1 MPNLLSRRLFSLGS
15 ASLGAAVPFGARAAA
30 ARASVGPP
38 LLGAILPTNGRLGLV
53 GDEAWRGIA
62 LAYAALPPT
71 QRPSLLLVTAE
82 TTRDAQRAVGVL
94 HDKGAA
100 LILGTASSTLSFA
113 ATESAE
119 LANIAYLELDAPAD
133 GITKRGF
140 RSLHRFGTT
149 SRDAASA
156 VQAAITGVIA
166 PGWRIA
172 PQDLRIGLLFDIGAT
187 DGAFAAAMLS
197 ALTDAKITPL
207 LPMATA
213 TGRDD
218 LDEPVRRMRRAQL
231 DLVIHAG
238 QPDGA
243 VLFYQA
249 MARAGWRPRMVIGIG
264 AGYALDTLPTLIGA
278 GFDRTMVVASP
289 NYGPASASIAQA
301 YQRRYA
307 TQPRGA
313 ASLQSYLGAQL
324 AFQAVQTS
332 TAKIGLAATL
342 TAMTLP
348 AGSLANGWGVQFD
361 ADGQNQRSFNRL
373 QQWQKGALRP
383 IEPGQPGAV
392 APILAF

>member
-15 ASLGAAVPFGARAAA
+15 ASLAAAAPVGARAAA
-30 ARASVGPP
+30 PRAAAGPA
-38 LLGAILPTNGRLGLV
+38 LLGVILPSNGRLGLV

-62 LAYAALPPT
+62 LAYAALPPA
-71 QRPSLLLVTAE
+71 QRPSLLRVTAE

-249 MARAGWRPRMVIGIG
+249 MARAGWRPRMVIGTG
-264 AGYALDTLPTLIGA
+264 AGYALDTLPALIGA

-289 NYGPASASIAQA
+289 NYGPAASSIARA

-307 TQPRGA
+307 TEPRGA
-313 ASLQSYLGAQL
+313 ASLQTYLGASL
-324 AFQAVQTS
+324 AFQAVQAS
-332 TAKIGLAATL
+332 TAKTGLAATL
-342 TAMTLP
+342 AAMTLP
-348 AGSLANGWGVQFD
+348 IGRLANGWGVQFD

-373 QQWQKGALRP
+373 QQWQKRVLRP